1 MIDALVSGKVSGAP
15 TRRTSKNGNTFT
27 TAKVRVPT
35 GEDATFCNVIAFD
48 DGAQAALL
56 ALGDGEAVAL
66 AGTLKVGTWTA
77 KDGTARPSLDLVA
90 SNVLS
95 VYSIT
100 KKRRATQP
108 EQAGQQQRQQR
119 QQYRRGD
126 YAADPG
132 ELDDGRPLDF

>member
-27 TAKVRVPT
+27 TCKVRVPT
-35 GEDATFCNVIAFD
+35 GEESTFCNVICFAEP
-48 DGAQAALL
+48 AQAALL

-95 VYSIT
+95 VTPS
-100 KKRRATQP
+100 RRSAGPRNPSRTASSSTSSSASRTGAATM
-108 EQAGQQQRQQR
+108 
-119 QQYRRGD
+119 
-126 YAADPG
+126 
-132 ELDDGRPLDF
+132 PLTLAS

>member
-15 TRRTSKNGNTFT
+15 TRRTSKSGNAFT
-27 TAKVRVPT
+27 VAKVRVPT
-35 GEDATFCNVIAFD
+35 GEESVFCNVICFAEP
-48 DGAQAALL
+48 AQAALL

-100 KKRRATQP
+100 KKRKATQP
-108 EQAGQQQRQQR
+108 EQEDQQQRQPYQ
-119 QQYRRGD
+119 RGD